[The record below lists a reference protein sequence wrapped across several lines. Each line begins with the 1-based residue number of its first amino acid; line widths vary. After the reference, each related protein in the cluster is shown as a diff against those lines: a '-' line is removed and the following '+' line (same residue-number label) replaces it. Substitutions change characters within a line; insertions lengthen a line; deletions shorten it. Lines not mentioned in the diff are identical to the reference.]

1 MTKNNVMEV
10 IQKTPPAK
18 IADLDIV
25 RDRYIQNYNA
35 CHREKVGDL
44 MYHRNVIHFKQAI
57 ASSEALAKA
66 DPFSLY
72 ACFATAAVNG
82 YSLDPND
89 NEVYLI
95 ARGGKACLDR
105 QAGAY
110 VKRLMRTGQVLLFE
124 QAKLVYH
131 GDTFPVRNGRVVDHI
146 ENFQSDII
154 IAGYVRVIVKEN
166 GSDLYFIYRKS
177 DWEAWRKKSP
187 NPATIMKKTK
197 DGREY
202 LSESLWDNGIIG
214 GTQPEPNFL
223 RTKIIKHAAK
233 EKCWA
238 TGTTPAQVEVFEDI
252 EIDSDDLPQIPS
264 AEPHQALP
272 QAQGHYAP
280 TMIVTPAGEYQQM
293 GTAANQAHPASP
305 AQKAAAETYSNNHFS
320 PEPPAAATVVADDD
334 DGVF

>member
-1 MTKNNVMEV
+1 MSTQKATVMQV
-10 IQKTPPAK
+10 IQQTPPAQ

-35 CHREKVGDL
+35 CHKEKVGDL

-57 ASSEALAKA
+57 AGSQQLAKC

-89 NEVYLI
+89 NEVYVI

-110 VKRLMRTGQVLLFE
+110 VRRLMRTQQAQFFE
-124 QAKLVYH
+124 QAKLVYQ
-131 GDTFPVRNGRVVDHI
+131 GDIFQVENGRVLRHV
-146 ENFQSDII
+146 ESFQSDVI
-154 IAGYVRVIVKEN
+154 IAGYVRVVIGDSGE
-166 GSDLYFIYRKS
+166 DRFFIYRKS
-177 DWEAWRKKSP
+177 DFESWRKKST
-187 NPATIMKKTK
+187 NPATVIKRSQ

-202 LSESLWDNGIIG
+202 TSESLWDNGVIN

-238 TGTTPAQVEVFEDI
+238 TGNTPAQVEVFEDI
-252 EIDSDDLPQIPS
+252 EIDSDDFPQIPT
-264 AEPHQALP
+264 AEPQSQLP
-272 QAQGHYAP
+272 HATGTYAP
-280 TMIVTPAGEYQQM
+280 TMIVAPVMHHDPTVNGD
-293 GTAANQAHPASP
+293 
-305 AQKAAAETYSNNHFS
+305 HFS
-320 PEPPAAATVVADDD
+320 PPQPPAATVTANDDD
-334 DGVF
+334 DVF